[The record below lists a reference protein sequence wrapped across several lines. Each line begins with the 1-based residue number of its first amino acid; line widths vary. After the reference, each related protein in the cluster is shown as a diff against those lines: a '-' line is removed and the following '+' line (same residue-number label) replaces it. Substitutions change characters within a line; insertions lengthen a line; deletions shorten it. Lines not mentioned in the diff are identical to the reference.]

1 VSSEPSTP
9 PSAPVARLARLPAI
23 ARIVVVAIALVLVW
37 LPFAL
42 PIYRWIDDPN
52 WVSIVS
58 MLVLYA
64 EFTLLVWFW
73 GRRVQGERR
82 PFRRY
87 GAVWSG
93 QNAIEFARGLG
104 LGWAI
109 VVFVFS
115 LETLLGWVT
124 WPGLA
129 DAGFARLSGL
139 LLEGGAI
146 AIAVGCAEEF
156 LFRGWMWDE
165 LHRDYRSAIALP
177 LNAGIFAMLHYI
189 RPIERI
195 LATLPQF
202 FGLFVLGL
210 LLGWMKQIGRDRL
223 GGAIGLH
230 GGLVW
235 AYYLV
240 SAGEL
245 VRYTGAVP
253 EWLTGIGGN
262 PLAGLLG
269 LSVLGG
275 VGVGLARRSPVAS

>member
-1 VSSEPSTP
+1 MPSKP
-9 PSAPVARLARLPAI
+9 PEALLARLPAI
-23 ARIVVVAIALVLVW
+23 ARIAAMAIALVLVW
-37 LPFAL
+37 LPFAV
-42 PIYRWIDDPN
+42 PIYRWVEDPGA
-52 WVSIVS
+52 VSIAS
-58 MLVLYA
+58 MTILYA
-64 EFTLLVWFW
+64 EFVMLSWFW
-73 GRRVQGERR
+73 GRRVWGEAR

-87 GAVWSG
+87 GVVWSG
-93 QNAIEFARGLG
+93 QSAIELVRGLG

-109 VVFVFS
+109 VIFVFS
-115 LETLLGWVT
+115 VQTALGWVA

-129 DAGFARLSGL
+129 DASLDRLLGL
-139 LLEGGAI
+139 LLEGGAL

-165 LHRDYRSAIALP
+165 LRRDYRSAIALP
-177 LNAGIFAMLHYI
+177 LNAGIFAALHYI
-189 RPIERI
+189 RPLERI

-210 LLGWMKQIGRDRL
+210 LLGWMKEIGRDRL

-230 GGLVW
+230 SGLVW

-240 SAGEL
+240 SAGSL

-253 EWLTGIGGN
+253 EWLTGLDGN

-269 LSVLGG
+269 LSVLGA
-275 VGVGLARRSPVAS
+275 VGVVLAQRARSVAMSSNL